1 MIGLDSNII
10 IRALLQ
16 DDPAQSK
23 IAAALLDGRLTID
36 QPGFVSVVAIAEI
49 AWVLA
54 RSYGYSQRA
63 IADAVE
69 RMLENEALI
78 VDREEAVFD
87 AVAKVRLGLGSF
99 GDALIGA
106 LNTEAGCDRTLS
118 FDRRAL
124 RLPGF
129 EHP

>member
-1 MIGLDSNII
+1 MD
-10 IRALLQ
+10 
-16 DDPAQSK
+16 DDPTQSAVARK
-23 IAAALLDGRLTID
+23 ALEKLLTID
-36 QPGFVSVVAIAEI
+36 RPGFVSVVAVAET

-54 RSYGYSQRA
+54 STYKFSQLA

-69 RMLENEALI
+69 QMLGNEALV

-106 LNTEAGCDRTLS
+106 LNAEAGCDRTLS